1 MKMQEDIIV
10 VGGGASGMVTAI
22 LCARKGHSVL
32 VLEHKKQLGKKIL
45 ATGNGKCNYTNLHM
59 EPECF
64 RSDVQGFVAPFLER
78 FSAKEAIAFFEE
90 LGITPKVKNG
100 YVYPYAEQ
108 ASAMLEVLRM
118 ELERLKVK
126 VVYEQVVAVEE
137 EKAGYL
143 VRTQQQAYE
152 GKYVVLATGGKASAK
167 HGSDGSG
174 LRIAK
179 KMGHQISTPVP
190 ALIGLH
196 CMESF
201 YPELAGIR
209 MQAKIWIY
217 IDGATK
223 EIASEQGELQLTKY
237 GISGIPVFQVS
248 RYAAKA
254 LAMGQKVE
262 ARIDFMPEFSKEELT
277 ELLLYRF
284 GRKGRKVCEVL
295 VGLLPDK
302 MIPVIL
308 QQSGIKKNMDVERVN
323 EMQLKQLVQQLKW
336 KKTEIVATNG
346 FEQAQVM
353 AGGVAVT
360 EVSNETLESV
370 LHKGLYFV
378 GEILDVDGICG
389 GYNLQWCWT
398 SAYVV
403 SEAIG

>member
-10 VGGGASGMVTAI
+10 VGGGASGLVTAI
-22 LCARKGHSVL
+22 LCARKGHGVL

-45 ATGNGKCNYTNLHM
+45 ATGNGKCNYTNLYM
-59 EPECF
+59 ESECF
-64 RSDVQGFVAPFLER
+64 RSDEKDFVAPFLER
-78 FSAKEAIAFFEE
+78 FGAKEAIAFFEE

-108 ASAMLEVLRM
+108 ASAMVEVLRM
-118 ELERLKVK
+118 ELERLKVQ

-143 VRTQQQAYE
+143 VRTQEQVYR
-152 GKYVVLATGGKASAK
+152 GRYVVLATGGKASAK

-179 KMGHQISTPVP
+179 KLGHTISTPVP

-196 CMESF
+196 CKESF

-209 MQAKIWIY
+209 IQAKIWLY
-217 IDGATK
+217 IDSEAEAT
-223 EIASEQGELQLTKY
+223 ASEQGELQLTKY

-254 LAMGQKVE
+254 LEREQKVE
-262 ARIDFMPEFSKEELT
+262 GRIDFMPEFSKEELT
-277 ELLLYRF
+277 KLLLARF
-284 GRKGRKVCEVL
+284 AKKGRKACEAL

-302 MIPVIL
+302 MIPVLL
-308 QQSGIKKNMDVERVN
+308 QQSGIKKTIAVERVN
-323 EMQLKQLVQQLKW
+323 EMQIKQLVQQLKW

-346 FEQAQVM
+346 FEQAQVT
-353 AGGVAVT
+353 AGGVAVS
-360 EVSNETLESV
+360 EVSKETLESV

-398 SAYVV
+398 SAYAV
-403 SEAIG
+403 SEAMG

>member
-1 MKMQEDIIV
+1 
-10 VGGGASGMVTAI
+10 
-22 LCARKGHSVL
+22 
-32 VLEHKKQLGKKIL
+32 
-45 ATGNGKCNYTNLHM
+45 
-59 EPECF
+59 
-64 RSDVQGFVAPFLER
+64 
-78 FSAKEAIAFFEE
+78 
-90 LGITPKVKNG
+90 
-100 YVYPYAEQ
+100 
-108 ASAMLEVLRM
+108 
-118 ELERLKVK
+118 
-126 VVYEQVVAVEE
+126 
-137 EKAGYL
+137 
-143 VRTQQQAYE
+143 
-152 GKYVVLATGGKASAK
+152 
-167 HGSDGSG
+167 
-174 LRIAK
+174 
-179 KMGHQISTPVP
+179 
-190 ALIGLH
+190 
-196 CMESF
+196 
-201 YPELAGIR
+201 
-209 MQAKIWIY
+209 
-217 IDGATK
+217 
-223 EIASEQGELQLTKY
+223 
-237 GISGIPVFQVS
+237 
-248 RYAAKA
+248 
-254 LAMGQKVE
+254 
-262 ARIDFMPEFSKEELT
+262 MPEFSKEELT

>member
-64 RSDVQGFVAPFLER
+64 RSDVEGFVTPFLNR
-78 FSAKEAIAFFEE
+78 FGAKEAIAFFEE

-108 ASAMLEVLRM
+108 ASAMVEVLRM
-118 ELERLKVK
+118 ELERLKVQ
-126 VVYEQVVAVEE
+126 VVYEQVVAVEK

-143 VRTQQQAYE
+143 VRTQQQVYY
-152 GKYVVLATGGKASAK
+152 GKNVVLATGGKASAK

-209 MQAKIWIY
+209 MQAKIWLY

-254 LAMGQKVE
+254 LALGQKVE

-277 ELLLYRF
+277 GLLLYRF
-284 GRKGRKVCEVL
+284 GRKGRKACEAL

-346 FEQAQVM
+346 FEQAQVT
-353 AGGVAVT
+353 AGGVVVT
-360 EVSNETLESV
+360 EVSQETLESA
-370 LHKGLYFV
+370 LHQGLYFV

-398 SAYVV
+398 SAYAV